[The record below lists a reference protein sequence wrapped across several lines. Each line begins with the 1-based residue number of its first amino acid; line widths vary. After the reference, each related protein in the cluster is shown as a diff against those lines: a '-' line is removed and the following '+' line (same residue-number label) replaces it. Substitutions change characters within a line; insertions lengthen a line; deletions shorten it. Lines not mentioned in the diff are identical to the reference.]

1 MTTAKSPIPGPKII
15 LMGDSGTGKT
25 YALRTLL
32 DAGVTPFIIF
42 TEPGMETIGDVLNQ
56 CHWKY
61 IPPAQTD
68 WSALRK
74 IGDMVNTLDYEGIA
88 KMKDSNKRK
97 YQEML
102 QVIDQCNRFIDQDG
116 EDFGD
121 VMNWGTDRCLVI
133 DSLSGLSDMASQLT
147 VGGKPVKGPSDWQVA
162 QNMLK
167 FLLDKLTTGCHCPMV
182 LIAHLAR
189 EKDEVSG
196 ALNITVNTLGA
207 KLAPEIP
214 KYFSDVIRTIRD
226 GDKFTWSTSGSNIS
240 VKGRNVPI
248 SAGLDP
254 SFKPLFESWK
264 KRGGVIEQT
273 ALPPTDVA
281 AS

>member
-1 MTTAKSPIPGPKII
+1 MSKSPIPGPKII

-25 YALRTLL
+25 YAIRTLL

-42 TEPGMETIGDVLNQ
+42 TEPGMETLGTLLND

-61 IPPAQTD
+61 IPPSQ
-68 WSALRK
+68 LGFEGMRK
-74 IGDMVNTLDYEGIA
+74 IASMVNTLDYDGIS
-88 KMKDSNKRK
+88 KMKDSNKNK

-102 QVIDQCNRFIDQDG
+102 KVIDQCNNFVDQNG
-116 EDFGD
+116 ESFGD
-121 VMNWGTDRCLVI
+121 VSTWGTDKCLVI

-162 QNMLK
+162 QNMIK
-167 FLLDKLTTGCHCPMV
+167 FLLDKLTTGCHCSMV
-182 LIAHLAR
+182 LISHLAR

-196 ALNITVNTLGA
+196 AMNITVNTLGS

-214 KYFSDVIRTIRD
+214 RYFSDVIRTVRE
-226 GDKFTWSTSGSNIS
+226 GDKYTWSTSGSNIS

-248 SAGLDP
+248 SSGQLP
-254 SFKPLFESWK
+254 SFKPLFETWK
-264 KRGGVIEQT
+264 KQGGIIEEPSV
-273 ALPPTDVA
+273 PPTA
-281 AS
+281 EQP